1 MRENEII
8 MRLKKAN
15 DGYVKT
21 GRFCGDVSAE
31 ARIGAVSG
39 QKPYAAIVTCSD
51 SRVIPEAIFCA
62 GVGELFVIR
71 VAGNVV
77 DATELASVEYAVH
90 HLGVRTVV
98 VLGHTHCG
106 AVGAA
111 LHGEFDGK
119 TGYITRKI
127 KDAVGDEKD
136 GFAASCKNAL
146 AGVKTIR
153 DNFDI
158 TDLTVT
164 AAIYDIDSGKV
175 KFFE

>member
-1 MRENEII
+1 MENNEVI
-8 MRLKKAN
+8 RQLNQAN
-15 DGYVKT
+15 ENYVKT
-21 GRFCGDVSAE
+21 GRFCGDVSASVRN
-31 ARIGAVSG
+31 ATVSR
-39 QKPYAAIVTCSD
+39 QKPYAVIVTCSD

-62 GVGELFVIR
+62 GLGELFVIR
-71 VAGNVV
+71 VAGNVI
-77 DATELASVEYAVH
+77 DATELASIEYAVL

-119 TGYITRKI
+119 TGRITRMI

-136 GFAASCKNAL
+136 ECAASRKNAF

-153 DNFDI
+153 ENFDI
-158 TDLTVT
+158 PDLTVA
-164 AAIYDIDSGKV
+164 AAIYDIESGKV
-175 KFFE
+175 EFF